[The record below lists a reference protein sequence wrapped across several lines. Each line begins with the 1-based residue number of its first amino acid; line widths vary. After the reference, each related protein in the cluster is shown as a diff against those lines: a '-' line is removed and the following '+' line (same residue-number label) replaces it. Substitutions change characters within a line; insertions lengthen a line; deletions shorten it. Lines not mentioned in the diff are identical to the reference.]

1 MEVGEVREL
10 VRRPSRRWLRRA
22 GALAVVL
29 AVVGAV
35 GWSVRQDRMAHEALD
50 RAARAE
56 KAAADAQSA
65 AEVARDQLRGKAPL
79 DPALR
84 RTRHQDPQQV
94 QRVEQLYQEIDTLSH
109 ARERV
114 DQTFGSNA
122 PPLVPRR
129 R

>member
-1 MEVGEVREL
+1 MEVSEVREL
-10 VRRPSRRWLRRA
+10 LRRPSRRWAQRA

-29 AVVGAV
+29 AVVGAI
-35 GWSVRQDRMAHEALD
+35 GWSVRQDRMAREALD
-50 RAARAE
+50 RATRAE

-65 AEVARDQLRGKAPL
+65 VEVARNQLRGKAPL

-84 RTRHQDPQQV
+84 RTKHQDPQQV
-94 QRVEQLYQEIDTLSH
+94 QRVEQLYQEIDALTR

-114 DQTFGSNA
+114 DQTLHSN
-122 PPLVPRR
+122 PPMVPRR